1 MRKQKLDLSFGEA
14 LRISS
19 LNQMN
24 GGMSIHAERVA
35 VFAMR
40 GGQDV
45 SGTPKIPE
53 PAVLK
58 LRCLL
63 LLEETLEFIAASG
76 FKVELHTVYSPAC
89 RVGDRFG
96 YTVFETGDAPSY
108 EAMVDACADVSV
120 VNTGT
125 LLTLGAGDL
134 DVLAE
139 VDFANLDKVSGEVK
153 RDANGKI
160 QKPEGW
166 QPPSYRCVEEFKR
179 MESNHFQSDAISFKD
194 IMDPDVEEVFGE
206 GIPLLE
212 TKVEV

>member
-1 MRKQKLDLSFGEA
+1 MRKLKVDLTVGEA
-14 LRISS
+14 LELYNLEAR
-19 LNQMN
+19 N
-24 GGMSIHAERVA
+24 GGLTSHAVRVA
-35 VFAMR
+35 LFALR
-40 GGQDV
+40 GGQKI
-45 SGTPKIPE
+45 SGTPTIPE

-76 FKVELHTVYSPAC
+76 FKLDLHTVYGPAC
-89 RVGDRFG
+89 RVGERFG
-96 YTVFETGDAPSY
+96 YTVFETGDSPSY
-108 EAMVDACADVSV
+108 EGMVDACADVSV

-125 LLTLGAGDL
+125 MLTLGAGDV

-179 MESNHFQSDAISFKD
+179 MESNHLQSDAISFKD
-194 IMDPDVEEVFGE
+194 IMDPEVEEVFGE